1 MAQTE
6 DDLWCKYELITAV
19 DITIGILVL
28 IGVIDTGAAYSL
40 LRQIY
45 SIGLSIYGL
54 SESKIWWRHKWCILI
69 SRWAAPETTWNLT
82 IFALFSRLCFTKHTY
97 SIMGGCLRVGRH
109 TLGRKILVLFGGPK
123 LVHFLKNYG
132 EKKCCDEISWVVKQ
146 TSYEYFLE
154 YVYRK

>member
-28 IGVIDTGAAYSL
+28 IGVIDTGAAYWL

-54 SESKIWWRHKWCILI
+54 SESKI
-69 SRWAAPETTWNLT
+69 
-82 IFALFSRLCFTKHTY
+82 
-97 SIMGGCLRVGRH
+97 
-109 TLGRKILVLFGGPK
+109 
-123 LVHFLKNYG
+123 
-132 EKKCCDEISWVVKQ
+132 
-146 TSYEYFLE
+146 
-154 YVYRK
+154 